1 MNARSS
7 ELVYKVYVSTNK
19 KQKSADLSQT
29 YTVVYTRRCDLIQLT
44 LARDCGVLSKRVVEW
59 ALLLSHLVP
68 TVHNQCMNDTT
79 GRGSKKKH
87 GTRKD

>member
-1 MNARSS
+1 
-7 ELVYKVYVSTNK
+7 
-19 KQKSADLSQT
+19 
-29 YTVVYTRRCDLIQLT
+29 
-44 LARDCGVLSKRVVEW
+44 VEW

-87 GTRKD
+87 GTRKMKKKKITDGDAVFRAVCRERSGRTSVK